1 MTARRL
7 RLIDKGVLFIVREK
21 RIFLEFLL
29 YLQAGPGT

>member
-1 MTARRL
+1 M
-7 RLIDKGVLFIVREK
+7 IDRGVLFIVREK